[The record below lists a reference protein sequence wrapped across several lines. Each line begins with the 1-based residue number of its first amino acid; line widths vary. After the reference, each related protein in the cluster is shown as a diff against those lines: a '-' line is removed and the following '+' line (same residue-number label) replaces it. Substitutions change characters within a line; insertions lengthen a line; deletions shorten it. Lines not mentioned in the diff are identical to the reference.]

1 MTDPARPVPPPVQT
15 LLDNPLRRVEQSPP
29 RDLHAVF
36 ADRINYCRQFD
47 QSKMPPWRDPRDP
60 RGR

>member
-1 MTDPARPVPPPVQT
+1 MNDPNKNLPPQAQA
-15 LLDNPLRRVEQSPP
+15 LLDANLKSVEQPP

-36 ADRINYCRQFD
+36 AERLNYCRQFD
-47 QSKMPPWRDPRDP
+47 QSKMPAWRDPRDP